1 MKYLTMLLSL
11 SLLACS
17 GESVSEQKMK
27 TTTQK
32 EASVFGLFGSKET
45 KNYVISSPL
54 AGVLVK
60 DGKPLSNTK
69 IIRRLTWNGN
79 EEGIVDEF
87 TTDDKGAFS
96 IPIHEEVLTLN
107 TMTEFVASNTLYVHE
122 ISDENFFWFCPK
134 RSEELY
140 SDTGGKIEELVCELN
155 NEEDRVTPESADT
168 YVFSKCTWKN
178 MP

>member
-11 SLLACS
+11 SVLFACS
-17 GESVSEQKMK
+17 GENLAEKKMK

-107 TMTEFVASNTLYVHE
+107 TMTEFVATNMLFVNEE
-122 ISDENFFWFCPK
+122 IDDALFWYSPK
-134 RSEELY
+134 RDEDLY
-140 SDTGGKIEELVCELN
+140 SDTGGPLNDLFCEIN
-155 NEEDRVTPESADT
+155 NEDERVNVTDSGVLT
-168 YVFSKCTWKN
+168 KCTWKN